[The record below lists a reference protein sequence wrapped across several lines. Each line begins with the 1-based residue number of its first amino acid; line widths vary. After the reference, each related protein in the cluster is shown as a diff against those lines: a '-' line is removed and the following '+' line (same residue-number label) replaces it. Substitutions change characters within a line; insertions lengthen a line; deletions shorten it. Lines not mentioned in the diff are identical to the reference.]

1 MPSPDFSLRGRAL
14 KVALV
19 AGEASGDILGAGLIK
34 EIKRHYPDATF
45 YGIGGPLMQAEG
57 FVSLFPMERLSV
69 MGLTE
74 VLGRL
79 RELLGIRKQLR
90 ERLIADQPDVFIG
103 IDAPDFNLA
112 LERKLKASGI
122 PTVHYV
128 SPQVWAWREGR
139 LKKIRHAVDHI
150 LALLPFEV
158 DYYRDHDVAVTF
170 VGHPLADQIAM
181 EPDQQAARQKLG
193 LSNDGGPVI
202 GLLPGSRKAEVAR
215 LGQLFLDTARLLR
228 KDFPD
233 AQFLIPCANERR
245 KQQILPIVS
254 EYPDLNVTVYDGQ
267 AQSVMAASDAI
278 LIASGTAVLEAALHK
293 KPLVVSYKMAPLS
306 YAIISRMV
314 KVKYVALP
322 NLLADKA
329 LVPEILQDNATP
341 ENLRDAM
348 KKSVE
353 DQDYRRSLQLSFT
366 EIHQQLKQNASR
378 LAFEAVMSVI
388 QQAKSRQREK
398 GHQRAK
404 S

>member
-1 MPSPDFSLRGRAL
+1 MQSADSSSGLSLR
-14 KVALV
+14 VAVV
-19 AGEASGDILGAGLIK
+19 AGEASGDILGAGLIR
-34 EIKRHYPDATF
+34 EIKRHYPDAYC
-45 YGIGGPLMQAEG
+45 YGIGGPLMQSEG
-57 FVSLFPMERLSV
+57 FDSLFPMERLSV
-69 MGLTE
+69 MGLVE

-139 LKKIRHAVDHI
+139 LKKIRHSVDHM

-158 DYYRDHDVAVTF
+158 DYYRDHNVPVTF

-181 EPDQQAARQKLG
+181 NPDQDTARQTLG
-193 LSNDGGPVI
+193 VSHGGGPVI
-202 GLLPGSRKAEVAR
+202 GLLPGSRKTEVSK
-215 LGQLFLDTARLLR
+215 LGQLFLETARLLR

-233 AQFLIPCANERR
+233 AHFLIPCANERR
-245 KQQILPIVS
+245 KKQILPIVS
-254 EYPDLNVTVYDGQ
+254 EFPDLDITVYDGQ
-267 AQSVMAASDAI
+267 AQLVMAASDAI

-306 YAIISRMV
+306 FAIISRMV
-314 KVKYVALP
+314 KVKYVSLP
-322 NLLADKA
+322 NLLADRE
-329 LVPEILQDNATP
+329 LIPEVLQADATP
-341 ENLRDAM
+341 ENLRAFM
-348 KKSVE
+348 KRAVE
-353 DQDYRRSLQLSFT
+353 DQDYRVALKQSFI
-366 EIHQQLKQNASR
+366 EIHHQLKQDASR

-388 QQAKSRQREK
+388 QQTNGLKRVDSQ
-398 GHQRAK
+398 
-404 S
+404 

>member
-1 MPSPDFSLRGRAL
+1 MPSPDFSLKGRAL
-14 KVALV
+14 NVALV

-34 EIKRHYPDATF
+34 EIKRHYLDATF

-112 LERKLKASGI
+112 LERKLKAYGI

-139 LKKIRHAVDHI
+139 LKKIKHAVDHI

-158 DYYRDHDVAVTF
+158 GYYRNHDVAVTF

-181 EPDQQAARQKLG
+181 EPDQDAARQKLD
-193 LSNDGGPVI
+193 LSDDGGPVI
-202 GLLPGSRKAEVAR
+202 GLLPGSRKAEVTK

-233 AQFLIPCANERR
+233 AQFLIPCANQRR

-329 LVPEILQDNATP
+329 LVPEILQDDATP

-348 KKSVE
+348 KKAVE

-388 QQAKSRQREK
+388 QQAKSQ
-398 GHQRAK
+398 QRAK